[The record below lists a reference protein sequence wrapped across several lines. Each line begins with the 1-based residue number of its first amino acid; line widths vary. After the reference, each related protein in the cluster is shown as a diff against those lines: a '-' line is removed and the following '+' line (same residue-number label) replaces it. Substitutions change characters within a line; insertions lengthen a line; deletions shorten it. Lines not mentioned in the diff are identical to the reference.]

1 MAWWGALRR
10 FFNEKAS
17 AFAAAGFLT
26 LGLALF
32 LGLVEPRDARADIT
46 FPTQIPKTSE
56 ALSAIIKAVPGLDPA
71 GIKNF
76 KAGATSASAK
86 LNIKGEAVS
95 VVVFKRPGVSKVLLA
110 IVPDDFKLSSF
121 LPIPSGT
128 PVDGVRFKDMALV
141 IVPKGAAKNDV
152 STSGLPAAVSEPLA
166 HSGQRVDFKEGLNLF
181 GQADFTSSGAIKKV
195 LSAVGHNRFT
205 LPLGGT
211 FSADVFKHDLKTAS
225 QKLKEELLVGL
236 TLNLPL
242 PKLHI
247 PGMPNI
253 VYVDNAHLAIVG
265 REVKG
270 KRKIFAG
277 VTGGLHVKIGSSRH
291 VFNFGILASD
301 PGKQWKATIT
311 AESKDKITLPFIHPL
326 SLTDMKL
333 TATKKGSKWAVK
345 VDAKTKL
352 RSKQLDVSYV
362 HNSSGS
368 DYLDVKTKMTLADF
382 IGEPSLPGL
391 DDIQLTWIQVY
402 DKYWRMSVGMK
413 QTYFYVNVFKPDGA
427 SKHLVAVTVGPP
439 TISPAQ
445 FIPGTANS
453 PLKDVDFKGLAFVYA
468 PQGTAGRLYRN
479 QMPRDIGFRLRPATV
494 PGNIMLKPGLNV
506 FDKIEVHP
514 TGELAKLLKD
524 VGIHDLSHNLNGGF
538 SPKVFAKNISG
549 TAIKNEILDHLDIKV
564 NLPKL
569 SLPGMSSVATI
580 RKTHLTIKGVNK
592 GGRREIDVDVAG
604 ELDVNVKNQKVAFDF
619 EVDIKKQAGKPAEIS
634 VNGHTEA
641 GRKITIDMIHP
652 FTLESLR
659 FSMKKKKKFGWIWR
673 VAANTMFRS
682 KPLEVSYLHDPE
694 FNNDPKKPNYLSIH
708 TKLTVAEIVGKSE
721 LPGLDDVQVNWLQ
734 VYDKYWLMSLNVK
747 GTSVFVNV
755 FKPQGA
761 SKHLVA
767 VTIGPESIS
776 PAKFIP
782 GTSNSPLKDM
792 TFKGMSFVYA
802 PAALAGRL
810 YRNQMPPFLAGR
822 LRSQWIPGNIVLKPG
837 LNVFGKVDI
846 HPTGEVA
853 NLLKK
858 VGIHDLSHTL
868 KGGFSP
874 KAFSKNI
881 SGAAIKNAI
890 MNALDLNI
898 ALPPLKIPK
907 LDKLVKFSNGRLIV
921 KGKTPDGK
929 PGIYFDFKGDAKFGS
944 HGNVEVDVEYDRT
957 SGGASNFWVEVKG
970 PIKLSEIPE
979 VNTIPNAGKFGL
991 TDLKIS
997 EHGIEAKTTLA
1008 GRATDIALF
1017 TGSGWTAAITQKN
1030 FTLTELIPPL
1040 KKTPLK
1046 HIGFPSVTLIISDGG
1061 IDKHYGDLGPI
1072 AQDALKVLGTA
1083 PGAFVQIASGITF
1096 IAGFHPDNAGSMKN
1110 AVKGIGVGVHAGI
1123 HGDNLLFDSKVKVQV
1138 MEEGFGIDIEGGM

>member
-1 MAWWGALRR
+1 M
-10 FFNEKAS
+10 
-17 AFAAAGFLT
+17 
-26 LGLALF
+26 
-32 LGLVEPRDARADIT
+32 
-46 FPTQIPKTSE
+46 
-56 ALSAIIKAVPGLDPA
+56 
-71 GIKNF
+71 
-76 KAGATSASAK
+76 
-86 LNIKGEAVS
+86 
-95 VVVFKRPGVSKVLLA
+95 
-110 IVPDDFKLSSF
+110 
-121 LPIPSGT
+121 
-128 PVDGVRFKDMALV
+128 
-141 IVPKGAAKNDV
+141 
-152 STSGLPAAVSEPLA
+152 
-166 HSGQRVDFKEGLNLF
+166 
-181 GQADFTSSGAIKKV
+181 
-195 LSAVGHNRFT
+195 
-205 LPLGGT
+205 
-211 FSADVFKHDLKTAS
+211 
-225 QKLKEELLVGL
+225 
-236 TLNLPL
+236 
-242 PKLHI
+242 
-247 PGMPNI
+247 
-253 VYVDNAHLAIVG
+253 
-265 REVKG
+265 
-270 KRKIFAG
+270 
-277 VTGGLHVKIGSSRH
+277 
-291 VFNFGILASD
+291 
-301 PGKQWKATIT
+301 
-311 AESKDKITLPFIHPL
+311 
-326 SLTDMKL
+326 
-333 TATKKGSKWAVK
+333 
-345 VDAKTKL
+345 
-352 RSKQLDVSYV
+352 
-362 HNSSGS
+362 
-368 DYLDVKTKMTLADF
+368 
-382 IGEPSLPGL
+382 
-391 DDIQLTWIQVY
+391 
-402 DKYWRMSVGMK
+402 
-413 QTYFYVNVFKPDGA
+413 
-427 SKHLVAVTVGPP
+427 
-439 TISPAQ
+439 
-445 FIPGTANS
+445 
-453 PLKDVDFKGLAFVYA
+453 
-468 PQGTAGRLYRN
+468 
-479 QMPRDIGFRLRPATV
+479 
-494 PGNIMLKPGLNV
+494 
-506 FDKIEVHP
+506 
-514 TGELAKLLKD
+514 
-524 VGIHDLSHNLNGGF
+524 
-538 SPKVFAKNISG
+538 
-549 TAIKNEILDHLDIKV
+549 
-564 NLPKL
+564 
-569 SLPGMSSVATI
+569 
-580 RKTHLTIKGVNK
+580 
-592 GGRREIDVDVAG
+592 
-604 ELDVNVKNQKVAFDF
+604 
-619 EVDIKKQAGKPAEIS
+619 
-634 VNGHTEA
+634 
-641 GRKITIDMIHP
+641 
-652 FTLESLR
+652 
-659 FSMKKKKKFGWIWR
+659 
-673 VAANTMFRS
+673 
-682 KPLEVSYLHDPE
+682 
-694 FNNDPKKPNYLSIH
+694 
-708 TKLTVAEIVGKSE
+708 AEIVGKSE

-979 VNTIPNAGKFGL
+979 VNTIPHAGKFGL

-1017 TGSGWTAAITQKN
+1017 TESDWTAAITQKN

-1110 AVKGIGVGVHAGI
+1110 AVKGIGVHEGVMLQGTIGGIFGGTPMVKLKGTLASAGKPGSMPKFMKFAKNAELEFFINVLETGEDFDFELGLGVGVHADI

-1138 MEEGFGIDIEGGM
+1138 MEEGFGIDIEGSM